1 MNRFF
6 GMMPS
11 SEVEISKKYRV
22 SDGNVVIDAG
32 KNGWTILYADGSSD
46 YKDVVDTA
54 ENNFNNAYE
63 VLKSNFSEITEIK
76 KS

>member
-11 SEVEISKKYRV
+11 SEVEISKRYRV
-22 SDGNVVIDAG
+22 SGGNVVIDAG

-63 VLKSNFSEITEIK
+63 VLKSYFSEITEIK
-76 KS
+76 KY